1 MADAAG
7 LAEPK
12 AGLIANGVA
21 VPLDGVS
28 VEAQVTPFTAR
39 VTMSQRYT
47 NRETQPVEAVYVF
60 PVDEG
65 AAVCGFEAVVAG
77 VHYVGE
83 VLEREAAFARYDSAM
98 EEGHGAYLLDEE
110 RPDVF
115 VASLGNIPPGG
126 HVLLRL
132 TYVTEVPLEG
142 GALRFTVP
150 TTVSPRYAPSE
161 DRSGVGRPDAETLN
175 PPVAWSVPY
184 GLDLTVTVDLP
195 VPITRIESVSHPARV
210 MLHGTKATVTLA
222 SEKAALDR
230 DFVLLVAP
238 SGADEPAVILERDG
252 EGRLAALLAFRPQ
265 FDVEQSAADVI
276 FVIDR
281 SGSMSGSSIEQ
292 VRNALQMA
300 LRSLSA
306 GCRFN
311 IVGFGSTYQA
321 LFPDLRDYCDES
333 LKAASEHVASLDAD
347 LGGTEILPALEFA
360 LRTGSAGERPRQVVV
375 LTDGEVTNTDAV
387 IALARSAADSAR
399 IFTFGIGYGASH
411 HLVRGLARAGG
422 GTAEFI
428 YPGERV
434 EQKVM
439 RQLSRLLSPAL
450 TDVGLDWGGLKV
462 RQAPSRVPPV
472 FARTPLKVYGLLD
485 EVRAAEV
492 TLSAETPSGPVSA
505 RLTVDPSAVREGSTI
520 GTLAARALIRELEE
534 GPEWIP
540 ARGSRQSARKQTQ
553 ASHEIIRLATAYKL
567 ASRETSFVA
576 VEHRESPVEGDV
588 VLRRVPVALTTGW
601 GGVDRILPAAS
612 SVVACRIMRHLAADA
627 FGYRDGDDALEGD
640 SDAYGMAA
648 LSGPAPEMLQRA
660 CSHEP
665 ASRWPG
671 SFRSHRLLDVLVSL
685 QQADGSWDLTSE
697 LAAVLGRPLEELE
710 AHLASTG
717 LSDENL
723 EETRR
728 VWATALAVA
737 WLETV
742 WVANPDEWRLLARK
756 GHEWLDHAA
765 VRRGDAVDW
774 RDAAFRFLRS

>member
-1 MADAAG
+1 MADATG

-28 VEAQVTPFTAR
+28 VEAHLTSFTAR

-60 PVDEG
+60 PLDEG

-83 VLEREAAFARYDSAM
+83 VLEREAAFARYDKAM

-126 HVLLRL
+126 DVLLRL

-150 TTVSPRYAPSE
+150 TTVSPRYAPAE
-161 DRSGVGRPDAETLN
+161 DRAGVGRPDAETLN

-195 VPITRIESVSHPARV
+195 VPITRVESVSHAARV
-210 MLHGTKATVTLA
+210 MLHGAKATVTLA

-238 SGADEPAVILERDG
+238 SGADEPAVVLERDKQ
-252 EGRLAALLAFRPQ
+252 GRLAALLAFRPQ
-265 FDVEQSAADVI
+265 FETEEAASDVV
-276 FVIDR
+276 FVVDR

-292 VRNALQMA
+292 VRNALQLA
-300 LRSLSA
+300 LRSLST

-321 LFPDLRDYCDES
+321 LFPDLRDYGEES
-333 LKAASEHVASLDAD
+333 LKAASDHVRSLDAD

-360 LRTGSAGERPRQVVV
+360 LRSGSGGERLRQVVV

-387 IALARSAADSAR
+387 IALARSSADSAR

-411 HLVRGLARAGG
+411 HLVRGLAGAGG

-434 EQKVM
+434 ESKVM
-439 RQLSRLLSPAL
+439 RQVSRLLSPAL
-450 TDVGLDWGGLKV
+450 TGVRLDWGGLQV
-462 RQAPSRVPPV
+462 RQAPSLVPQV
-472 FARTPLKVYGLLD
+472 FAGTPLTVYGLLD
-485 EVRAAEV
+485 EVRAAKV
-492 TLSAETPSGPVSA
+492 TLSARTPSGPIGLQ
-505 RLTVDPSAVREGSTI
+505 LTVDPSAVREGSAI

-534 GPEWIP
+534 GPEWTA
-540 ARGSRQSARKQTQ
+540 ARGSRQSARKQTD
-553 ASHEIIRLATAYKL
+553 ASLEIVRLATAYKL

-576 VEHRESPVEGDV
+576 IEHRESPVEGEV

-601 GGVDRILPAAS
+601 GGVDRIASVDPARVFYQSRPA
-612 SVVACRIMRHLAADA
+612 VDA
-627 FGYRDGDDALEGD
+627 FSYRDGDDSLEGD
-640 SDAYGMAA
+640 PSDMAF
-648 LSGPAPEMLQRA
+648 SVGTPSSPACDPLWLPDSE
-660 CSHEP
+660 EP
-665 ASRWPG
+665 ALRRRDST
-671 SFRSHRLLDVLVSL
+671 RSDRPLDVLVSL
-685 QQADGSWDLTSE
+685 QQADGSWDLSSE
-697 LAAVLGRPLEELE
+697 LAAILGRPLDEIE
-710 AHLASTG
+710 AHLAS
-717 LSDENL
+717 DEGAA
-723 EETRR
+723 EARR
-728 VWATALAVA
+728 AWATALALA
-737 WLETV
+737 WLESEG
-742 WVANPDEWRLLARK
+742 AGNRDEWRLLARK
-756 GHEWLDHAA
+756 AGEWL
-765 VRRGDAVDW
+765 RRTASGRRDGMDW
-774 RDAAFRFLRS
+774 REAARRFLMS